1 MNLGQQPVQFHLSPE
16 GRRALRGLVP
26 NSGSFQAVVV
36 GQEDLGLL
44 IWRPLGRLRR
54 LPQRVPVM
62 LLRWDYIATMTFH
75 LGGVEEATREPIGF
89 SPA

>member
-1 MNLGQQPVQFHLSPE
+1 MNIGQQPVQFHLSPD

-26 NSGSFQAVVV
+26 NSGSFEALVV

-44 IWRPLGRLRR
+44 VWRPLKRSKW

-75 LGGVEEATREPIGF
+75 LRRVEEPARGPIGF
-89 SPA
+89 GPA